1 MITFPH
7 IGILGRLGNQ
17 MFQYASL
24 VGIADKYELDYTLM
38 TKELQLYECFDIDI
52 KICSFYNK
60 EFDCANK
67 LDSSLIVGENLVI
80 VDNCFYAISGE
91 ENEKFL
97 STNFDSEFL
106 NTNHDN
112 KSILG
117 FFQNSK
123 YFSHVEDKLRKKFV
137 FRKEYSD
144 ASEQYFSQMFSD
156 TEVISLHVRR
166 TDYINSHILN
176 SLDMNYYEKALSFFD
191 KSLPV
196 LVFSDDAKWCEEQK
210 IFQDDRF
217 IIIKDNN
224 AYVDMCLMSKCDY
237 HIIANSSFS
246 WWGSWLAESK
256 KTISPKQWFLPYC
269 DYFDSDGLRLPHWI
283 SI

>member
-7 IGILGRLGNQ
+7 IGFIGRLGNQ
-17 MFQYASL
+17 MFQYSAL
-24 VGIADKYELDYTLM
+24 VGIADKYGLDYALAR
-38 TKELQLYECFDIDI
+38 KNIQLYECFDIDT
-52 KICSFYNK
+52 KIYSFYNE
-60 EFDCANK
+60 EFHCPNK
-67 LDSSLIVGENLVI
+67 LDSSVVVDGHVI
-80 VDNCFYAISGE
+80 YIPSEE
-91 ENEKFL
+91 ENAKFL
-97 STNFDSEFL
+97 STHFDQEFL

-117 FFQNSK
+117 FFQNHK

-137 FRKEYSD
+137 FRKKYSD
-144 ASEQYFSQMFSD
+144 ISEQYFSQMFSD
-156 TEVISLHVRR
+156 TEVISMHVRR
-166 TDYINSHILN
+166 TDYVNSHVLN
-176 SLDMNYYEKALSFFD
+176 SLDINYYEKALSFFD

-196 LVFSDDAKWCEEQK
+196 LVFSDDTEWCKEQK

-217 IIIKDNN
+217 IIIKTNN
-224 AYVDMCLMSKCDY
+224 TYVDMCLMSKCDY

-246 WWGSWLAESK
+246 WWGSWLAKSK

-269 DYFDSDGLRLPHWI
+269 DYIDSDGLRLPHWI